1 MLYEKKFNND
11 NMIFSIIVLNIIALS
26 IMTLSI
32 RALIIMTLRIKGLF
46 VTFSIMTLSIMTAS
60 IIVSYG
66 SEACHFIYI
75 FLACTMLSRYLE
87 FHYAENQHA
96 YWRFAECCGSC
107 IDLS

>member
-1 MLYEKKFNND
+1 
-11 NMIFSIIVLNIIALS
+11 MIFSIIVLNIIALS

-46 VTFSIMTLSIMTAS
+46 VTFSVMALSIMKLSTMTAS
-60 IIVSYG
+60 IIVSYC